1 MTPYSPRDRSS
12 REDQVVHKLLAIA
25 DGQHPAVAAAGA
37 KAGQAVTAEM
47 PVTAARG
54 ELVDPACTAVAD
66 LRARRATTGSAGPAG
81 REAREAAAVSVALTL
96 TMRRGAQVLA
106 AAVLPESKEVPEEQ
120 AAKVAL
126 ADEAPRRGRS
136 TSLAR
141 LDVLTSMGAGTAAN
155 CVRTWAFLVRRGLVS
170 LSNTAG

>member
-1 MTPYSPRDRSS
+1 M
-12 REDQVVHKLLAIA
+12 
-25 DGQHPAVAAAGA
+25 
-37 KAGQAVTAEM
+37 
-47 PVTAARG
+47 
-54 ELVDPACTAVAD
+54 
-66 LRARRATTGSAGPAG
+66 
-81 REAREAAAVSVALTL
+81 
-96 TMRRGAQVLA
+96 LA